1 VLNFFFGFEGRIR
14 RSSYF
19 FGALAAMC
27 LWSLLCVSL
36 VATVAVANGAHLDA
50 TSTSLVIDDG
60 ADWEGSAWLL
70 PVFGVL
76 GLLGLWSSLAL
87 TVKRW
92 HDVGMTGWFA
102 ILTLPPFANFM
113 MFVLLCLLP
122 GTTGANRFGG
132 DPRGRVAVSAPGE
145 ALPA

>member
-1 VLNFFFGFEGRIR
+1 MLNFFFGFEGRIR
-14 RSSYF
+14 RSNYV

-76 GLLGLWSSLAL
+76 GLVGLWSSLAL

-113 MFVLLCLLP
+113 LFVLLCLLP
-122 GTTGANRFGG
+122 GTTGPNRFGG
-132 DPRGRVAVSAPGE
+132 DPRGRLAAPAPGE
-145 ALPA
+145 AVLA

>member
-1 VLNFFFGFEGRIR
+1 MLNFFFGFEGRIR
-14 RSSYF
+14 RSNYF

-27 LWSLLCVSL
+27 LWSVLCVSL
-36 VATVAVANGAHLDA
+36 IATVAVANGAHLDA

-70 PVFGVL
+70 PVFGVM
-76 GLLGLWSSLAL
+76 GLVGLWSSLAL

-102 ILTLPPFANFM
+102 MLTLPPFANFM

-122 GTTGANRFGG
+122 GTTGPNRFGG
-132 DPRGRVAVSAPGE
+132 DPRGRIASPVQCE
-145 ALPA
+145 AALA